1 MASKKA
7 KGKRAKTRDKGKRR
21 RTRATVN
28 KKLRNFRKGCKV
40 TLMIDSSIHSGMPPM
55 RYHGLTGTVQ
65 GKRGSVFLIELKD
78 GNLSKFLLVH
88 PAHLNASKVGS
99 STAKAPEAASAA
111 SGVGSEFAA

>member
-7 KGKRAKTRDKGKRR
+7 KGKRAKSRDKGKRR

-88 PAHLNASKVGS
+88 PAHLNA
-99 STAKAPEAASAA
+99 AKAGGSPVKAPDGTTA
-111 SGVGSEFAA
+111 GPGIGSEFAA